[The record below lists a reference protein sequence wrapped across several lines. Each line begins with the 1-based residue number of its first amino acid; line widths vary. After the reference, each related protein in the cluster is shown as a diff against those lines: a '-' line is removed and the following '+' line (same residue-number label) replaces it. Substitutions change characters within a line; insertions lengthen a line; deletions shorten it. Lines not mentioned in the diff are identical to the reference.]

1 MAQTRPIW
9 RGHLRLALV
18 SCPVA
23 LYSANHDR
31 GSLRFHLINP
41 QTGHRVRMVTQD
53 AETGDELSRQDLVKG
68 YEFKKNTYLMLDDED
83 FERARIDSSST
94 MTIEKFVDAASIDPL
109 YFEASYYVAPDGDT
123 GKDVYAV
130 LQEAIAQSGK
140 IALARVVIARRER
153 AMAMMPFGK
162 GLVGHSLH
170 DNRDLN
176 SANTVFDDIPSDK
189 PDPDMVKLATELIH
203 RQTGRYDPSDVEDR
217 YEARLREVIN
227 AKLKG
232 EGIDVAEA
240 EPEDRGNVIDL
251 MAALKRS
258 LGEDKPGKPTQPSPT
273 RPNPAPSAK
282 PAKISAGKAK
292 SPAAS
297 APKGPARRKA

>member
-1 MAQTRPIW
+1 
-9 RGHLRLALV
+9 
-18 SCPVA
+18 VA

-53 AETGDELSRQDLVKG
+53 AETGDELSRQALVKG
-68 YEFKKNTYLMLDDED
+68 YEFKKNTYLILDDED

-94 MTIEKFVDAASIDPL
+94 MMIEKFIDTDSIDPL
-109 YFEASYYVAPDGDT
+109 YFEASYYMAPDGET

-130 LQEAIAQSGK
+130 LREAIASLGK
-140 IALARVVIARRER
+140 IALARVVMARRER
-153 AMAMMPFGK
+153 AMAIMPFGK
-162 GLVGHSLH
+162 GLIAHSLH

-176 SANTVFDDIPSDK
+176 SANTVFEDLPSDK
-189 PDPDMVKLATELIH
+189 PDPEMVKLATELIH

-217 YEARLREVIN
+217 YETRLREVIN

-232 EGIDVAEA
+232 EGIEAAEA

-258 LGEDKPGKPTQPSPT
+258 LGEDKPGKPTQPSPARST
-273 RPNPAPSAK
+273 RAPRVKSAK
-282 PAKISAGKAK
+282 LSAGKGK
-292 SPAAS
+292 STTAA
-297 APKGPARRKA
+297 AKGPARRKA

>member
-1 MAQTRPIW
+1 
-9 RGHLRLALV
+9 
-18 SCPVA
+18 VA

-68 YEFKKNTYLMLDDED
+68 YEFKKNTYLILNEED

-123 GKDVYAV
+123 GRDVYAV
-130 LQEAIAQSGK
+130 LREAIVKSGK
-140 IALARVVIARRER
+140 IAIARVVIARRER
-153 AMAMMPFGK
+153 AIAIMPFGK
-162 GLVGHSLH
+162 GLISHSLH

-176 SANTVFDDIPSDK
+176 NANTVFDDIPSDK
-189 PDPDMVKLATELIH
+189 PDPEMVKLATELIY
-203 RQTGRYDPSDVEDR
+203 RQTGRYDPGDVEDR
-217 YEARLREVIN
+217 YETRLREVIN

-232 EGIDVAEA
+232 EGLEVAEA

-258 LGEDKPGKPTQPSPT
+258 LGEDKPGKPTQPGPT
-273 RPNPAPSAK
+273 RPTPRAK
-282 PAKISAGKAK
+282 PAKFSANKRK
-292 SPAAS
+292 STTAAAS
-297 APKGPARRKA
+297 KGPARRKA

>member
-1 MAQTRPIW
+1 
-9 RGHLRLALV
+9 
-18 SCPVA
+18 
-23 LYSANHDR
+23 
-31 GSLRFHLINP
+31 
-41 QTGHRVRMVTQD
+41 MVTQD
-53 AETGDELSRQDLVKG
+53 AETGDELSRQGLVKG

-123 GKDVYAV
+123 GRDVYAV
-130 LQEAIAQSGK
+130 LREAIAKSAK

-153 AMAMMPFGK
+153 AMAIMPFGK
-162 GLVGHSLH
+162 GLVTHSLH

-176 SANTVFDDIPSDK
+176 SASTIFDDIPADK
-189 PDPDMVKLATELIH
+189 PDPEMVKLATELIH

-217 YEARLREVIN
+217 YETRLREVIA

-232 EGIDVAEA
+232 EGIETPEA

-258 LGEDKPGKPTQPSPT
+258 LGEDKPGKPTQPGPSRPT
-273 RPNPAPSAK
+273 PAPRAK
-282 PAKISAGKAK
+282 AAKLSSGEGK
-292 SPAAS
+292 SSTAA
-297 APKGPARRKA
+297 ALKGPARRKA